1 LDYNVNQPTSNLSGN
16 LPDNSSGTLYIVATP
31 IGNLGD
37 MSQRAIETLK
47 NVDLIAA
54 EDTRHSR
61 TLLQQF
67 AITTSLTA
75 LHEHNERDACED
87 LLKKIQTGQ
96 SIAVISDAG
105 TPLISDPGY
114 YIVRRAH
121 QLGLPVVPIPGASTL
136 TAALCAAGLATNSV
150 HFEGFLSS
158 KSTQRIARLKE
169 LANSSDTL
177 VFFEAPH
184 RIIDTLS
191 DMKEYFGGSREAV
204 FMREL
209 TKMFETIK
217 AGSLDFVQEFVSA
230 DSNQRKGEIAIVVEG
245 VKAKQAENTVNT
257 ESERILKLLLKEFPT
272 KKAAAITAEITG
284 LRKNQLYQHALML
297 SDRI

>member
-1 LDYNVNQPTSNLSGN
+1 MNQSAGN
-16 LPDNSSGTLYIVATP
+16 LQGNSSGTLYIVATP

-47 NVDLIAA
+47 SVDLIAA

-67 AITTSLTA
+67 AISTSLTA
-75 LHEHNERDACED
+75 LHEHNERNACEA
-87 LLKKIQTGQ
+87 LLEKIQAGE

-114 YIVRRAH
+114 FIVRRAH
-121 QLGLPVVPIPGASTL
+121 QLNIKVVPIPGASTL
-136 TAALCAAGLATNSV
+136 TAALSSAGLATNSF

-158 KSTQRIARLKE
+158 KSSQRVARIKE
-169 LANSSDTL
+169 LVDSTDTL

-184 RIIDTLS
+184 RIVDTLS
-191 DMKEYFGGSREAV
+191 DMKEYFGAQREAV

-217 AGSLDFVQEFVSA
+217 AGTLENLHEFVSSDA
-230 DSNQRKGEIAIVVEG
+230 NQRKGEIAIVVEG
-245 VKAKQAENTVNT
+245 EKAKTTENEINS
-257 ESERILKLLLKEFPT
+257 EAERILKLLLKELPT
-272 KKAAAITAEITG
+272 KKAAAIAAEITG
-284 LRKNQLYQHALML
+284 LRKNQLYQHALAIL
-297 SDRI
+297 AE

>member
-1 LDYNVNQPTSNLSGN
+1 MNQSISNVF
-16 LPDNSSGTLYIVATP
+16 GTLYIVATP

-37 MSQRAIETLK
+37 MSQRAIDTLK
-47 NVDLIAA
+47 SVDLIAA

-67 AITTSLTA
+67 AISTSLTA
-75 LHEHNERDACED
+75 LHEHNERNACED
-87 LLKKIQTGQ
+87 LLAKIQAGE

-121 QLGLPVVPIPGASTL
+121 QLNISVVPIPGASTL

-150 HFEGFLSS
+150 HFEGFLPS
-158 KSTQRIARLKE
+158 KPTQRIARLKE
-169 LANSSDTL
+169 LIESTDTL

-184 RIIDTLS
+184 RIIATLAN
-191 DMKEYFGGSREAV
+191 MAEYFGDNREAV

-217 AGSLDFVQEFVSA
+217 AGSLAFLHEFVSS
-230 DSNQRKGEIAIVVEG
+230 DPNQRKGEIAIVVEG
-245 VKAKQAENTVNT
+245 LKAKPADKEINA
-257 ESERILKLLLKEFPT
+257 ESERILKLLLKELPT
-272 KKAAAITAEITG
+272 KKAAVLAADITG
-284 LRKNQLYQHALML
+284 LRKNMLYQHALAI
-297 SDRI
+297 SSATDD

>member
-1 LDYNVNQPTSNLSGN
+1 MNQSTNN
-16 LPDNSSGTLYIVATP
+16 ISGTLYIVATP
-31 IGNLGD
+31 IGNLAD

-67 AITTSLTA
+67 AISTSLTA
-75 LHEHNERDACED
+75 LHEHNERNACED
-87 LLKKIQTGQ
+87 LLAKIQAGQ
-96 SIAVISDAG
+96 SLAVISDAG

-121 QLGLPVVPIPGASTL
+121 QLNITVVPVPGASTL
-136 TAALCAAGLATNSV
+136 TAALCAAGLTTNSV

-158 KSTQRIARLKE
+158 KSGQRVARLKE
-169 LANSSDTL
+169 LADSTDTL

-184 RIIDTLS
+184 RITDTLA
-191 DMKEYFGGSREAV
+191 DMAEYFGGYREAA

-217 AGSLDFVQEFVSA
+217 AATLEELHEFVRS

-245 VKAKQAENTVNT
+245 VTAKPADSEINT
-257 ESERILKLLLKEFPT
+257 EARRILKLLLNELST

-284 LRKNQLYQHALML
+284 TRKNLLYQCALDMA
-297 SDRI
+297 SEKD

>member
-1 LDYNVNQPTSNLSGN
+1 MDYSVNQIV
-16 LPDNSSGTLYIVATP
+16 GTLYIVATP

-47 NVDLIAA
+47 SVNLIAA

-67 AITTSLTA
+67 AINTSLTA
-75 LHEHNERDACED
+75 LHEHNERNACED
-87 LLKKIQTGQ
+87 LLNKVLSGE

-114 YIVRRAH
+114 FIVRRAH
-121 QLGLPVVPIPGASTL
+121 QLNITVVPIPGASTL
-136 TAALCAAGLATNSV
+136 TTALCAAGLPTNSI
-150 HFEGFLSS
+150 HFEGFLPA
-158 KSTQRIARLKE
+158 KSTHRVTRLNE
-169 LANSSDTL
+169 LVATSDTL

-184 RIIDTLS
+184 RIVDTLS
-191 DMKEYFGGSREAV
+191 DLKDVFGSSREAV

-217 AGSLDFVQEFVSA
+217 SASLEEVLSFVKQ
-230 DSNQRKGEIAIVVEG
+230 DSNQRKGEIVIVVAG
-245 VKAKQAENTVNT
+245 IAAKPKHSDITD
-257 ESERILKLLLKEFPT
+257 ESEHILKLLLKELPT
-272 KKAAAITAEITG
+272 KKAASITAEITG
-284 LRKNQLYQHALML
+284 LRKNKLYQHALQL
-297 SDRI
+297 SES

>member
-1 LDYNVNQPTSNLSGN
+1 MNQADSNLF
-16 LPDNSSGTLYIVATP
+16 GTLYIVATP

-37 MSQRAIETLK
+37 MSQRAIDTLK

-75 LHEHNERDACED
+75 LHEHNERNACED
-87 LLKKIQTGQ
+87 LLLKIQSGQ

-114 YIVRRAH
+114 FIVKRAH
-121 QLGLPVVPIPGASTL
+121 QLNITVVPIPGASTL
-136 TAALCAAGLATNSV
+136 TSALSVAGLPTTNI
-150 HFEGFLSS
+150 HFEGFLPS
-158 KSTQRIARLKE
+158 KSNQRVARLKE
-169 LANSSDTL
+169 LVGSTDTL

-184 RIIDTLS
+184 RIIDSLANMS
-191 DMKEYFGGSREAV
+191 EYFGGDREAV

-217 AGSLDFVQEFVSA
+217 AGKLEYLHEWVSA
-230 DSNQRKGEIAIVVEG
+230 DTNQRKGEIAIVIEG
-245 VKAKQAENTVNT
+245 AKAKPKEDEIDN
-257 ESERILKLLLKEFPT
+257 ESERILKLLLNELST
-272 KKAAAITAEITG
+272 KKAAAIAAEITG
-284 LRKNQLYQHALML
+284 LRKNQLYQHALL
-297 SDRI
+297 LNDV

>member
-1 LDYNVNQPTSNLSGN
+1 MSF
-16 LPDNSSGTLYIVATP
+16 GTLYLVATP

-37 MSQRAIETLK
+37 MSQRAIDTLK

-61 TLLQQF
+61 PLLQQF
-67 AITTSLTA
+67 AITTGLTA
-75 LHEHNERDACED
+75 LHEHNERNACED
-87 LLKKIQTGQ
+87 LLEKIQAGQ

-121 QLGLPVVPIPGASTL
+121 ELNIRVVPIPGASTL
-136 TAALCAAGLATNSV
+136 TSALCAAGLPTNSI
-150 HFEGFLSS
+150 HFEGFLPA
-158 KSTQRIARLKE
+158 KANQRVARLKE
-169 LANSSDTL
+169 LASNTDTL

-184 RIIDTLS
+184 RIIHTLA
-191 DMKEYFGGSREAV
+191 DMAEYFGASREAV

-217 AGSLDFVQEFVSA
+217 AGSLEFLHEFVND
-230 DSNQRKGEIAIVVEG
+230 DSNQRKGEIAIVVQG
-245 VKAKQAENTVNT
+245 APAKPKSDEIDLEA
-257 ESERILKLLLKEFPT
+257 ERILKLLLSEVST
-272 KKAAAITAEITG
+272 KKAASLAAEITG
-284 LRKNQLYQHALML
+284 LRKNKLYQHALLL
-297 SDRI
+297 SNSSSDKD